1 MCDSISKYYE
11 IQCDDGSLYVY
22 DLSKVDDVFQFFRAV
37 GAAIAMDDCTGVT
50 VTRIVWDYREY
61 VYAGW
66 RPGMEYTFIAKGCK
80 EEDEKHAYTVWL
92 HEYDH

>member
-1 MCDSISKYYE
+1 MFDSISKYYE
-11 IQCDDGSLYVY
+11 IQCDDDSLYIY
-22 DLSKVDDVFQFFRAV
+22 DLSKVNDVFQFFRAV

-66 RPGMEYTFIAKGCK
+66 RPGMEYTFIAKGCD
-80 EEDEKHAYTVWL
+80 EDEEHSYTVWL
-92 HEYDH
+92 PEYDH